1 MEPPECPVCLQS
13 YDGESTLP
21 RVLSCGHTA
30 CEECLTNIPKKFPDT
45 IRCPAC
51 TVLVKFP
58 PQGPSALPK
67 NIDLLRLF
75 PSSSNPTPD
84 STRNSKNS
92 SFEFVT
98 RSWPD
103 EFHAAWKDR
112 VLLLD
117 AVSVEREGST
127 ESASSSRL
135 CGCLNKGDGDGDG
148 DSKVS
153 LLRVGS
159 FQRRDDGCDSVFE
172 FSYLL
177 RMISCLWGMEEGER
191 DELDVIMRVE
201 ERGVSKVF
209 GLWGDLKSGVLYL
222 VGQKLTDFSLE
233 EFEDISEDD
242 ASCLAVIG
250 MQLCEALLSLHKDGI
265 FVGCLSVSCVKFDEF
280 GNAFVDLI
288 ELLET
293 GRNVYGLISEETSSC
308 SKPVGALEMGL
319 VLKRLVENGI
329 FVSFEVLFEL
339 LKKQNLLITQASS
352 ECMVACSSDVLPV
365 CVLLLMLL
373 GGKQFSEELIESVS
387 GVDAKECEEKSEDLL
402 VLYTG
407 LMEKLS
413 YILES
418 KLSGKFKSMVG
429 ILRQCCCLD
438 PQTRPVL
445 TDLWKCN
452 RELIMNHRLSSMFA
466 LEKKKPRKRKEFCLV
481 LGELCRLVVVGSKE
495 LEEDLPGM
503 ESGDGAEEGKL
514 DKDFVGRLSEGK
526 IKSKD
531 LRGHQDSV
539 TGLAVGGGFLFS
551 SSLDKNIHVWSLK
564 DFSHVH
570 TFKGHQDKVTALIYI
585 KGVETVCVSGD
596 GGGGIFVW
604 STSFPLEEQPLR
616 KWYEPKDWRYSGI
629 HALAYSEDG
638 YVYSG
643 SGDNTIKAWS
653 LQDGK
658 LVCTMTGHKSVVSTL
673 VVLNGV
679 LYSGS
684 WDGTVRLWS
693 LSDHSFLTVLG
704 EETQG
709 IVKSIL
715 SLAADEGT
723 LVAAYQN
730 GDIQIWRDDTSMKSM
745 QIQSSAILSV
755 ALNGKWL
762 FTGGWDRTV
771 NIQELSGD
779 EISLECTH
787 VGSIPGSS
795 VVTSLL
801 YWEGKLF
808 AGFADKIIKVDSHSL
823 SNHVLLLRM
832 VCNKSVLSEI
842 SRYIIV
848 GVNKNFSFS
857 SCS

>member
-1 MEPPECPVCLQS
+1 
-13 YDGESTLP
+13 
-21 RVLSCGHTA
+21 
-30 CEECLTNIPKKFPDT
+30 
-45 IRCPAC
+45 
-51 TVLVKFP
+51 
-58 PQGPSALPK
+58 
-67 NIDLLRLF
+67 
-75 PSSSNPTPD
+75 
-84 STRNSKNS
+84 
-92 SFEFVT
+92 
-98 RSWPD
+98 
-103 EFHAAWKDR
+103 
-112 VLLLD
+112 
-117 AVSVEREGST
+117 
-127 ESASSSRL
+127 
-135 CGCLNKGDGDGDG
+135 
-148 DSKVS
+148 
-153 LLRVGS
+153 
-159 FQRRDDGCDSVFE
+159 
-172 FSYLL
+172 
-177 RMISCLWGMEEGER
+177 
-191 DELDVIMRVE
+191 
-201 ERGVSKVF
+201 
-209 GLWGDLKSGVLYL
+209 
-222 VGQKLTDFSLE
+222 
-233 EFEDISEDD
+233 
-242 ASCLAVIG
+242 
-250 MQLCEALLSLHKDGI
+250 
-265 FVGCLSVSCVKFDEF
+265 
-280 GNAFVDLI
+280 
-288 ELLET
+288 
-293 GRNVYGLISEETSSC
+293 
-308 SKPVGALEMGL
+308 
-319 VLKRLVENGI
+319 
-329 FVSFEVLFEL
+329 
-339 LKKQNLLITQASS
+339 
-352 ECMVACSSDVLPV
+352 
-365 CVLLLMLL
+365 
-373 GGKQFSEELIESVS
+373 
-387 GVDAKECEEKSEDLL
+387 
-402 VLYTG
+402 
-407 LMEKLS
+407 
-413 YILES
+413 
-418 KLSGKFKSMVG
+418 
-429 ILRQCCCLD
+429 
-438 PQTRPVL
+438 
-445 TDLWKCN
+445 
-452 RELIMNHRLSSMFA
+452 MNHRLSSMFA

-808 AGFADKIIKVDSHSL
+808 AGFADKIIKVYYSG
-823 SNHVLLLRM
+823 R
-832 VCNKSVLSEI
+832 
-842 SRYIIV
+842 
-848 GVNKNFSFS
+848 
-857 SCS
+857 

>member
-13 YDGESTLP
+13 YDGECTLP

-75 PSSSNPTPD
+75 PSSSNLTPE
-84 STRNSKNS
+84 STRNSKKS

-98 RSWPD
+98 RSWSD
-103 EFHAAWKDR
+103 DFYATWKDR

-117 AVSVEREGST
+117 AVSVEGEGSDFA
-127 ESASSSRL
+127 SSSSRL
-135 CGCLNKGDGDGDG
+135 CGCLKGDD

-153 LLRVGS
+153 LLRVAS
-159 FQRRDDGCDSVFE
+159 FQRDGCDSVFE
-172 FSYLL
+172 FSYVL

-191 DELDVIMRVE
+191 DELDMIMCVQQ
-201 ERGVSKVF
+201 RGVSKVF
-209 GLWGDLKSGVLYL
+209 GLWGDLKNGVLYL
-222 VGQKLTDFSLE
+222 VGEKLTDFSWE
-233 EFEDISEDD
+233 EFDNNLTEDD
-242 ASCLAVIG
+242 ASCLAVMG
-250 MQLCEALLSLHKDGI
+250 MQLCEALVSLHKEG
-265 FVGCLSVSCVKFDEF
+265 VSAGCLSFSCVKFDEF

-293 GRNVYGLISEETSSC
+293 GRNVNGLIISEETSSC
-308 SKPVGALEMGL
+308 GKPVGALEMGL
-319 VLKRLVENGI
+319 ILNILVKNG
-329 FVSFEVLFEL
+329 FFMSFEVLFEL

-352 ECMVACSSDVLPV
+352 KCLVSYSSDVWPV
-365 CVLLLMLL
+365 CFLLLVLL
-373 GGKQFSEELIESVS
+373 GGKRFPEELIESVS
-387 GVDAKECEEKSEDLL
+387 GVDSKECERKIEDLL

-407 LMEKLS
+407 VREKLYS
-413 YILES
+413 TLES
-418 KLSGKFKSMVG
+418 KLSGKFKSMFE

-438 PQTRPVL
+438 PQARPVL
-445 TDLWKCN
+445 TDLWKCS
-452 RELIMNHRLSSMFA
+452 RELVMNHRFSSMFA
-466 LEKKKPRKRKEFCLV
+466 LEKKKPGKRKEFCLV

-495 LEEDLPGM
+495 VEEDLP
-503 ESGDGAEEGKL
+503 EEGES

-539 TGLAVGGGFLFS
+539 TGLAVGDGFLFS
-551 SSLDKNIHVWSLK
+551 SSLDKNIHIWSLK

-570 TFKGHQDKVTALIYI
+570 TFKGHQDKVMALIYI
-585 KGVETVCVSGD
+585 KGTESVCVSGD

-629 HALAYSEDG
+629 HALAYSGDG

-709 IVKSIL
+709 IVRSIL
-715 SLAADEGT
+715 SLAADGGT

-755 ALNGKWL
+755 ALNDKWL
-762 FTGGWDRTV
+762 FTGGWDKTV
-771 NIQELSGD
+771 NVQELSGD

-808 AGFADKIIKVDSHSL
+808 AGFADKTIKVYYSG
-823 SNHVLLLRM
+823 R
-832 VCNKSVLSEI
+832 
-842 SRYIIV
+842 
-848 GVNKNFSFS
+848 
-857 SCS
+857 

>member
-1 MEPPECPVCLQS
+1 MEEQPECPVCLQS

-75 PSSSNPTPD
+75 PSISNLTPD
-84 STRNSKNS
+84 STRNSKKS
-92 SFEFVT
+92 SFEFVA

-117 AVSVEREGST
+117 AVSVESEGST

-135 CGCLNKGDGDGDG
+135 SGCLKEGDGDG

-172 FSYLL
+172 FGYVL
-177 RMISCLWGMEEGER
+177 RMISCLWEMEEEER
-191 DELDVIMRVE
+191 DELDVIMCVK
-201 ERGVSKVF
+201 ERGVSKVL
-209 GLWGDLKSGVLYL
+209 GLWGDLKNGVLYL
-222 VGQKLTDFSLE
+222 VGEKLSDFSWE
-233 EFEDISEDD
+233 EFDD
-242 ASCLAVIG
+242 SSCLAVMG
-250 MQLCEALLSLHKDGI
+250 MQLCEALLSLNKEG
-265 FVGCLSVSCVKFDEF
+265 VNAGCLSVSCVKFDEF

-293 GRNVYGLISEETSSC
+293 GRNVYGLISEETC
-308 SKPVGALEMGL
+308 RKPVGALEMGL
-319 VLKRLVENGI
+319 VLKKLVKNGV
-329 FVSFEVLFEL
+329 FMSFEVLFEL
-339 LKKQNLLITQASS
+339 LKRQNLLITQASS
-352 ECMVACSSDVLPV
+352 ECLVSCSSDVWPV
-365 CVLLLMLL
+365 CFLLLMLL
-373 GGKQFSEELIESVS
+373 GGKQFSEELTESVS
-387 GVDAKECEEKSEDLL
+387 GVDAKECEGKIEDLL

-413 YILES
+413 SILES

-438 PQTRPVL
+438 PQARPVL

-466 LEKKKPRKRKEFCLV
+466 LEKKKPKKRKEFCLV

-495 LEEDLPGM
+495 VEEDLT
-503 ESGDGAEEGKL
+503 EEGEF
-514 DKDFVGRLSEGK
+514 DKDFVGRLSVGK

-531 LRGHQDSV
+531 LRGHQDSI
-539 TGLAVGGGFLFS
+539 TGLAVGDGFLFS
-551 SSLDKNIHVWSLK
+551 SSLDKNIHIWSLK

-570 TFKGHQDKVTALIYI
+570 TFKGHQDKVMALIYI
-585 KGVETVCVSGD
+585 NGAESVCVSGD

-643 SGDNTIKAWS
+643 SGDNTVKAWS

-658 LVCTMTGHKSVVSTL
+658 LVCTMTGHKSVVSAL

-745 QIQSSAILSV
+745 QIQSSAILTV

-762 FTGGWDRTV
+762 FTGGWDKTV

-808 AGFADKIIKVDSHSL
+808 AGFADESIKVDSHSL
-823 SNHVLLLRM
+823 SNHVSSFALMKTSVLLLRM

-842 SRYIIV
+842 SRYIIAD
-848 GVNKNFSFS
+848 VNKNFSFCFS

>member
-135 CGCLNKGDGDGDG
+135 CGCLNKGDGDGDGDG

-564 DFSHVH
+564 VH
-570 TFKGHQDKVTALIYI
+570 MPSSFIVRTVKQGHQDKVTALIYI

-808 AGFADKIIKVDSHSL
+808 AG
-823 SNHVLLLRM
+823 
-832 VCNKSVLSEI
+832 
-842 SRYIIV
+842 YIIV

>member
-1 MEPPECPVCLQS
+1 MEEQPECPVCLQS

-75 PSSSNPTPD
+75 PSISNLTPD
-84 STRNSKNS
+84 STRNSKKS
-92 SFEFVT
+92 SFEFVA

-117 AVSVEREGST
+117 AVSVESQGST

-135 CGCLNKGDGDGDG
+135 SGCLKEGDGDG

-172 FSYLL
+172 FGYVL
-177 RMISCLWGMEEGER
+177 RMISCLWEMEEEER
-191 DELDVIMRVE
+191 DELDVIMCVK
-201 ERGVSKVF
+201 ERGVSKVL
-209 GLWGDLKSGVLYL
+209 GLWGDLKNGVLYL
-222 VGQKLTDFSLE
+222 VGEKLSDFSWE
-233 EFEDISEDD
+233 EFDD
-242 ASCLAVIG
+242 SSCLAVMG
-250 MQLCEALLSLHKDGI
+250 MQLCEALLSLNKEG
-265 FVGCLSVSCVKFDEF
+265 VNAGCLSVSCVKFDEF

-293 GRNVYGLISEETSSC
+293 GRNVYGLISEETC
-308 SKPVGALEMGL
+308 RKPVGALEMGL
-319 VLKRLVENGI
+319 VLKRLVKNGV
-329 FVSFEVLFEL
+329 FMSFEVLFEL
-339 LKKQNLLITQASS
+339 LKRQNLLITQASS
-352 ECMVACSSDVLPV
+352 ECLVSCSSDVWPV
-365 CVLLLMLL
+365 CFLLLMLL
-373 GGKQFSEELIESVS
+373 GGKQFSEELTESVT
-387 GVDAKECEEKSEDLL
+387 GVDAKECEGKIEDLL

-413 YILES
+413 SILES

-438 PQTRPVL
+438 PQARPVL

-466 LEKKKPRKRKEFCLV
+466 LEKKKPKKRKEFCLV

-495 LEEDLPGM
+495 VEEDLT
-503 ESGDGAEEGKL
+503 EEGEF
-514 DKDFVGRLSEGK
+514 DKDFVGRLSVGK

-531 LRGHQDSV
+531 LRGHQDSI
-539 TGLAVGGGFLFS
+539 TGLAVGDGFLFS
-551 SSLDKNIHVWSLK
+551 SSLDKNIHIWSLK

-570 TFKGHQDKVTALIYI
+570 TFKGHQDKVMALIYI
-585 KGVETVCVSGD
+585 NGAESVCVSGD

-643 SGDNTIKAWS
+643 SGDNTVKAWS

-658 LVCTMTGHKSVVSTL
+658 LVCTMTGHKSVVSAL

-745 QIQSSAILSV
+745 QIQSSAILTV

-762 FTGGWDRTV
+762 FTGGWDKTV

-808 AGFADKIIKVDSHSL
+808 AGFADKSIKVDSHSL
-823 SNHVLLLRM
+823 SNHVSSFALMKTSVLLLRM

-842 SRYIIV
+842 SSYIIAD
-848 GVNKNFSFS
+848 VNKNFSFCFS

>member
-13 YDGESTLP
+13 YDGDCTLP

-75 PSSSNPTPD
+75 PSISNLTPEE
-84 STRNSKNS
+84 STRNSKKP

-103 EFHAAWKDR
+103 DFYAAWKDR
-112 VLLLD
+112 ILLLD
-117 AVSVEREGST
+117 AVSVEESEGSDFA
-127 ESASSSRL
+127 SSSSSRL
-135 CGCLNKGDGDGDG
+135 CGYLKGGDDDD

-153 LLRVGS
+153 LLRVAS
-159 FQRRDDGCDSVFE
+159 LFQRDGCGDSVFE
-172 FSYLL
+172 FSYVL
-177 RMISCLWGMEEGER
+177 RMISCLWGMEDGER
-191 DELDVIMRVE
+191 DELDVITRVK
-201 ERGVSKVF
+201 ERGVSRIF
-209 GLWGDLKSGVLYL
+209 GLWGDLENGVLYL
-222 VGQKLTDFSLE
+222 VGEKLTDFSWE
-233 EFEDISEDD
+233 EFDDVSEDND
-242 ASCLAVIG
+242 ASCLAVMG
-250 MQLCEALLSLHKDGI
+250 MQLCEALLGLHKEG
-265 FVGCLSVSCVKFDEF
+265 VSTGCLSVSCLKFDEF
-280 GNAFVDLI
+280 GNVFVDLI

-293 GRNVYGLISEETSSC
+293 GRNVYGLISEETTSSC
-308 SKPVGALEMGL
+308 GKPVGALKMGL
-319 VLKRLVENGI
+319 ILKRLVKNGV
-329 FVSFEVLFEL
+329 FMSFEVLFEL
-339 LKKQNLLITQASS
+339 LKKQNLLITQSS
-352 ECMVACSSDVLPV
+352 SGSLVSCSSDVWPV
-365 CVLLLMLL
+365 CFLLLELL
-373 GGKQFSEELIESVS
+373 GGKRFSEELIESVS
-387 GVDAKECEEKSEDLL
+387 GVDAKECEGKIEDLL

-407 LMEKLS
+407 LTEKLNS
-413 YILES
+413 TLES
-418 KLSGKFKSMVG
+418 KFSGKFKSMVE
-429 ILRQCCCLD
+429 ILRQCYCLD
-438 PQTRPVL
+438 PQARPVL

-452 RELIMNHRLSSMFA
+452 RELVMNHRFSSMFA
-466 LEKKKPRKRKEFCLV
+466 LHKTKPGKRKEFCLV

-495 LEEDLPGM
+495 LEEELLEM
-503 ESGDGAEEGKL
+503 ESGGGADEGKL
-514 DKDFVGRLSEGK
+514 EKDFVGRLSEGK

-539 TGLAVGGGFLFS
+539 TGLAIGDEFLFS
-551 SSLDKNIHVWSLK
+551 SSLDKTIHIWSLK

-570 TFKGHQDKVTALIYI
+570 TFKGHQDKVMALIYI
-585 KGVETVCVSGD
+585 KGAESVCVSGD

-653 LQDGK
+653 LQDGR
-658 LVCTMTGHKSVVSTL
+658 LVCTMTGHRSVVSTL

-704 EETQG
+704 GETQG

-762 FTGGWDRTV
+762 FTGGWDKTV

-808 AGFADKIIKVDSHSL
+808 AGFADKTIKVYYSG
-823 SNHVLLLRM
+823 R
-832 VCNKSVLSEI
+832 
-842 SRYIIV
+842 
-848 GVNKNFSFS
+848 
-857 SCS
+857 

>member
-75 PSSSNPTPD
+75 PSPISNLNPD
-84 STRNSKNS
+84 SSRNSKKP
-92 SFEFVT
+92 SFEFVA

-112 VLLLD
+112 ILLLD
-117 AVSVEREGST
+117 AVSVDF
-127 ESASSSRL
+127 ASSSSPL
-135 CGCLNKGDGDGDG
+135 CGCLKGDDG

-153 LLRVGS
+153 LLKVGS
-159 FQRRDDGCDSVFE
+159 FQRDGGCDSVFK
-172 FSYLL
+172 FSYVL
-177 RMISCLWGMEEGER
+177 RVICCLWGMGEEER
-191 DELDVIMRVE
+191 EELGKIMCVE
-201 ERGVSKVF
+201 RRGVSKVF
-209 GLWGDLKSGVLYL
+209 GLWGDLENGVLYL
-222 VGQKLTDFSLE
+222 VGERLTDFSTWE
-233 EFEDISEDD
+233 EFEDVSEDD
-242 ASCLAVIG
+242 ASCLAVMG
-250 MQLCEALLSLHKDGI
+250 MQLCEAVLGLHKEG
-265 FVGCLSVSCVKFDEF
+265 VSAGCLSFSCVKFDGF
-280 GNAFVDLI
+280 GNVFVDLI

-293 GRNVYGLISEETSSC
+293 GRNVCGLISEETSSC
-308 SKPVGALEMGL
+308 GKPVGVFEIGL
-319 VLKRLVENGI
+319 ILKRLVKDGV
-329 FVSFEVLFEL
+329 FMSFEVLFEL

-352 ECMVACSSDVLPV
+352 ECLVSYSSDVWPV
-365 CVLLLMLL
+365 CFLFITLL
-373 GGKQFSEELIESVS
+373 GGKRFSEEMIKSVG
-387 GVDAKECEEKSEDLL
+387 GVDAKECEGKIEDLL

-407 LMEKLS
+407 LMEKLI
-413 YILES
+413 YNLES
-418 KLSGKFKSMVG
+418 KLSGKFKSMVE

-438 PQTRPVL
+438 PQARPVL
-445 TDLWKCN
+445 TDLWKCS
-452 RELIMNHRLSSMFA
+452 RELVMNHRFSSMFA
-466 LEKKKPRKRKEFCLV
+466 LQKRKTGKRKEFCLV

-495 LEEDLPGM
+495 VVEEDLP
-503 ESGDGAEEGKL
+503 EEGEF
-514 DKDFVGRLSEGK
+514 DKDFAGRLSQGK
-526 IKSKD
+526 IRSKD

-539 TGLAVGGGFLFS
+539 TGLAIGDGFLFS
-551 SSLDKNIHVWSLK
+551 SSLDKTIHVWSLK

-570 TFKGHQDKVTALIYI
+570 TFEGHQEKVMALIYV
-585 KGVETVCVSGD
+585 KGAESVCVSGD

-653 LQDGK
+653 LQDGR

-693 LSDHSFLTVLG
+693 LSDHCFLTVLG

-709 IVKSIL
+709 IVRSIL
-715 SLAADEGT
+715 SLAADGGT

-755 ALNGKWL
+755 VLNDKWL
-762 FTGGWDRTV
+762 FTGGWDKTV
-771 NIQELSGD
+771 NVQELSGD
-779 EISLECTH
+779 EISVECTH

-808 AGFADKIIKVDSHSL
+808 AGFADKTIKVYYSG
-823 SNHVLLLRM
+823 R
-832 VCNKSVLSEI
+832 
-842 SRYIIV
+842 
-848 GVNKNFSFS
+848 
-857 SCS
+857 

>member
-1 MEPPECPVCLQS
+1 MMEEPPECPVCLQS
-13 YDGESTLP
+13 YNTESTLP

-75 PSSSNPTPD
+75 PSISNPTP
-84 STRNSKNS
+84 RNSKKP
-92 SFEFVT
+92 SFEFVA
-98 RSWPD
+98 RSWSD
-103 EFHAAWKDR
+103 EFYAAWKNR
-112 VLLLD
+112 ILPFD
-117 AVSVEREGST
+117 AVSVERE
-127 ESASSSRL
+127 SADFAPSSRL
-135 CGCLNKGDGDGDG
+135 CGCLKSDDD
-148 DSKVS
+148 DLKVS

-159 FQRRDDGCDSVFE
+159 FQRDEGCDSVFE
-172 FSYLL
+172 LSYVL
-177 RMISCLWGMEEGER
+177 RMISCLWEMEEEER
-191 DELDVIMRVE
+191 DELDMIMCLE
-201 ERGVSKVF
+201 ERGVSRVL
-209 GLWGDLKSGVLYL
+209 GLWGDLKSGSLYL
-222 VGQKLTDFSLE
+222 VGEKLKDFFWE
-233 EFEDISEDD
+233 EFEDISGDN
-242 ASCLAVIG
+242 ASCLAVMG
-250 MQLCEALLSLHKDGI
+250 MQLCEALLSLHKEG
-265 FVGCLSVSCVKFDEF
+265 VSTGCLSVSCVKFDEF

-288 ELLET
+288 ELIET
-293 GRNVYGLISEETSSC
+293 GRNVYGLISEETC
-308 SKPVGALEMGL
+308 GKPVGALEMGL
-319 VLKRLVENGI
+319 ILKRLVKNG
-329 FVSFEVLFEL
+329 VLMSVEVLFEL
-339 LKKQNLLITQASS
+339 LKKQDLLTTQASS
-352 ECMVACSSDVLPV
+352 ECLVLYSSDVWPV
-365 CVLLLMLL
+365 CLLLLVLL
-373 GGKQFSEELIESVS
+373 GGKRFSEELTESVS
-387 GVDAKECEEKSEDLL
+387 GVEAKVCEGKIEDLL
-402 VLYTG
+402 LLYTDF
-407 LMEKLS
+407 MDKLS
-413 YILES
+413 SILES
-418 KLSGKFKSMVG
+418 KLSGKFKSMVE
-429 ILRQCCCLD
+429 ILRQCCCID
-438 PQTRPVL
+438 PQARPVL

-452 RELIMNHRLSSMFA
+452 RELVMNHRLSSTFP
-466 LEKKKPRKRKEFCLV
+466 LNKKKPGKRKDFCLV

-495 LEEDLPGM
+495 LEEL
-503 ESGDGAEEGKL
+503 ESGGVAEEGNL
-514 DKDFVGRLSEGK
+514 DKDFFGKLSEGK
-526 IKSKD
+526 IKYKD

-539 TGLAVGGGFLFS
+539 TGLAVGDGFLFS
-551 SSLDKNIHVWSLK
+551 SSLDKNIHIWSLK

-570 TFKGHQDKVTALIYI
+570 TFKGHQDKVMALIYI
-585 KGVETVCVSGD
+585 KGAESVCVSGD

-604 STSFPLEEQPLR
+604 STSFPLEEQPIR

-653 LQDGK
+653 LQDGR

-715 SLAADEGT
+715 SLAADDGT

-762 FTGGWDRTV
+762 FTGGWDKTV
-771 NIQELSGD
+771 NVQELSGD

-787 VGSIPGSS
+787 VGSIPGCS

-808 AGFADKIIKVDSHSL
+808 AGFADKTIKVYYSG
-823 SNHVLLLRM
+823 R
-832 VCNKSVLSEI
+832 
-842 SRYIIV
+842 
-848 GVNKNFSFS
+848 
-857 SCS
+857 

>member
-1 MEPPECPVCLQS
+1 MEEQPECPVCLQS

-75 PSSSNPTPD
+75 PSISNLTPD
-84 STRNSKNS
+84 STRNSKKS
-92 SFEFVT
+92 SFEFVA

-117 AVSVEREGST
+117 AVSVESQGST

-135 CGCLNKGDGDGDG
+135 SGCLKEGDGDG

-172 FSYLL
+172 FGYVL
-177 RMISCLWGMEEGER
+177 RMISCLWEMEEEER
-191 DELDVIMRVE
+191 DELDVIMCVK
-201 ERGVSKVF
+201 ERGVSKVL
-209 GLWGDLKSGVLYL
+209 GLWGDLKNGVLYL
-222 VGQKLTDFSLE
+222 VGEKLSDFSWE
-233 EFEDISEDD
+233 EFDD
-242 ASCLAVIG
+242 SSCLAVMG
-250 MQLCEALLSLHKDGI
+250 MQLCEALLSLNKEG
-265 FVGCLSVSCVKFDEF
+265 VNAGCLSVSCVKFDEF

-293 GRNVYGLISEETSSC
+293 GRNVYGLISEETC
-308 SKPVGALEMGL
+308 RKPVGALEMGL
-319 VLKRLVENGI
+319 VLKRLVKNGV
-329 FVSFEVLFEL
+329 FMSFEVLFEL
-339 LKKQNLLITQASS
+339 LKRQNLLITQASS
-352 ECMVACSSDVLPV
+352 ECLVSCSSDVWPV
-365 CVLLLMLL
+365 CFLLLMLL
-373 GGKQFSEELIESVS
+373 GGKQFSEELTESVS
-387 GVDAKECEEKSEDLL
+387 GVDAKECEGKIEDLL

-413 YILES
+413 SILES

-438 PQTRPVL
+438 PQARPVL

-466 LEKKKPRKRKEFCLV
+466 LEKKKPKKRKEFCLV

-495 LEEDLPGM
+495 VEEDLT
-503 ESGDGAEEGKL
+503 EEGEF
-514 DKDFVGRLSEGK
+514 DKDFVGRLSVGK

-531 LRGHQDSV
+531 LRGHQDSI
-539 TGLAVGGGFLFS
+539 TGLAVGDGFLFS
-551 SSLDKNIHVWSLK
+551 SSLDKNIHIWSLK

-570 TFKGHQDKVTALIYI
+570 TFKGHQDKVMALIYI
-585 KGVETVCVSGD
+585 NGAESVCVSGD

-643 SGDNTIKAWS
+643 SGDNTVKAWS

-745 QIQSSAILSV
+745 QIQSSAILTV

-762 FTGGWDRTV
+762 FTGGWDKTV

-808 AGFADKIIKVDSHSL
+808 AGFADKSIKVDSHSL
-823 SNHVLLLRM
+823 SNHVSSFALMKTSVLLLRM

-842 SRYIIV
+842 SRYIIAD
-848 GVNKNFSFS
+848 VNKNFSFCFS

>member
-308 SKPVGALEMGL
+308 SKPV
-319 VLKRLVENGI
+319 
-329 FVSFEVLFEL
+329 LFEL

-402 VLYTG
+402 VF
-407 LMEKLS
+407 
-413 YILES
+413 
-418 KLSGKFKSMVG
+418 GKFKSMVG